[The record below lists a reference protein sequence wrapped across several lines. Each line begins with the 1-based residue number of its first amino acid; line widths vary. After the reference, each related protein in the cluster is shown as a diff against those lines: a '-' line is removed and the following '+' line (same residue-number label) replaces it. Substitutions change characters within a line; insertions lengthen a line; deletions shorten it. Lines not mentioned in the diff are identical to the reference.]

1 MTDPSTAAV
10 VVARDLWRTHG
21 RGARARD
28 VLRGAELAV
37 LRGEIVGIVGRSG
50 SGKSTLLRIL
60 AGLERPD
67 RGSVAWTPATRGR
80 RPAPGAVAAVFQDAA
95 GSLDPNWS
103 IARSVA
109 EPLALRRVP
118 RDADGSEPRRPR
130 LLLPRTR
137 QARQA
142 AALAALKSVGLG
154 HLDPSLRPARL
165 SGGQC
170 QRVALARAFAAAPS
184 LLLADEPTSAL
195 DASAAAGILRLLRK
209 AADSGTAVVLVTH
222 DHDAA
227 AALTT
232 RLLTLSDGVLT
243 ETG

>member
-1 MTDPSTAAV
+1 MTDPSTEPV

-21 RGARARD
+21 RGPRAHD
-28 VLRGAELAV
+28 VLRGTELTA
-37 LRGEIVGIVGRSG
+37 LPGEIIGIVGRSG
-50 SGKSTLLRIL
+50 CGKSTLLRIL

-67 RGSVAWTPATRGR
+67 RGSVFWNPGTRAG
-80 RPAPGAVAAVFQDAA
+80 RPAPGSVAAVFQDAA

-109 EPLALRRVP
+109 EPLARR
-118 RDADGSEPRRPR
+118 
-130 LLLPRTR
+130 LTR
-137 QARQA
+137 QARRA
-142 AALAALKSVGLG
+142 AVLEALRSVGLG
-154 HLDPSLRPARL
+154 DLDPSLRPARL

-170 QRVALARAFAAAPS
+170 QRVALARAFAARPG

-195 DASAAAGILRLLRK
+195 DASAAAAILRLLRR

-222 DHDAA
+222 DRDAA

-232 RLLTLSDGVLT
+232 RLLGMSDGVLT
-243 ETG
+243 HIG